1 MVYRCLLVDDSV
13 DFLTSASAF
22 LSSEGLDVVGTATNG
37 KHALVQAEALR
48 PDVALVDVQLG
59 KEDGRDVARALAA
72 LLVPP
77 RVVLISSHARDELHE
92 LIEGSDAVDY
102 LPKSELRAATIIELI
117 ASASRDR

>member
-59 KEDGRDVARALAA
+59 EEDGRDVARALSA
-72 LLVPP
+72 LSVPP

-92 LIEGSDAVDY
+92 LIEGSDAVGY
-102 LPKSELRAATIIELI
+102 LPKSELRAATIIEVI
-117 ASASRDR
+117 ASASRGT